1 LVFAF
6 QLKLVS
12 WPLRAMALIIT
23 TFSIT
28 IKNATLNITIKKRNT
43 QHNNTVGLS
52 VSNKV
57 MMLKIVLLSVVVPA
71 FARYDLVSSVG

>member
-1 LVFAF
+1 MVFAF

-71 FARYDLVSSVG
+71 FASLSYMIW